1 MIRSHQQ
8 INQDLNRI
16 NNWDFQ
22 WKMSFNSDPSK
33 QAEEVIFSRKLQ
45 MSTHP
50 SLSFNNNTATQS
62 ARLKHL
68 GMFLNTKLNFQGHL
82 KSIFKNVNKMIG
94 LLHKLHHTLPR
105 LPLTMEYHIQSTIR
119 SFISPKIIIY
129 PIQLSSSYNGPYKR
143 DSTETL

>member
-22 WKMSFNSDPSK
+22 WKMSFNPDPSK

-94 LLHKLHHTLPR
+94 LLHKLHRTLPR
-105 LPLTMEYHIQSTIR
+105 LPLLTICK
-119 SFISPKIIIY
+119 SFIRPHLDYGISYTINNTKFHFNKNYNISNTT
-129 PIQLSSSYNGPYKR
+129 QL
-143 DSTETL
+143 